1 MDTNVI
7 SLSDPRLKVI
17 SLQALF
23 VLLGVT
29 FWGFNR
35 SLEQIG
41 FILLVCVLLDI
52 VLHYIL
58 RKREIL
64 FPFSA
69 LVTGMSLCILTNFAH
84 GLWFA
89 AIPAFF
95 AISSKYLFTVNGR
108 HVYNPS
114 LFGVVAALVF
124 ANGMITPSPAYQ
136 WGGSG
141 ITAFFIVTAAIMLFA
156 FKIKRTPL
164 IISFLVFY
172 TIQLTFR
179 AWLTRHHIPPETIF
193 MGVFSSPPFYLFVF
207 FMITDPKT
215 SPNST
220 KGQILMSLFIVV
232 VDLILHKFQALST
245 LFYAG
250 FAYFTVRWI
259 WLLLNT
265 PPKNFFLSVKKSLVA
280 YVTITL
286 IGLSGWVVANFNK
299 LGGDQKI
306 DFYLNEVPSSQTHIK
321 GDPSDILMTV
331 DPKLAHIAKW
341 LLSLGDSV
349 AITDVNNDG
358 LPDMFLTQAL
368 KSKKDRAQLYL
379 NQGSFQFKLHPIPT
393 LERFRNNPQEN
404 GMISNA
410 LWFDYDNDSDSDLL
424 LSVGFGNSIL
434 LTNLLKETGSL
445 KFEEFS
451 RSDKINEYT
460 TSVTANVLD
469 MNQDG
474 YLDVIIGNAMS
485 RQLVDYKKPTK
496 FNIFNLPEAEYK
508 GDRRMLNVMHQTW
521 YDANNGDSNLLYLN
535 NKGEGFDLLSSEK
548 IGFKG
553 TRWTLDIATGD
564 LNNDGYPDLYF
575 ANDFGPDELYINQNG
590 QSFQMV
596 KGPFVGDIGRDTYKG
611 MNATFGDLDNNGY
624 LDTYVSNVHEKLQA
638 EGSLLWINQGDLE
651 NLGYRNFIDRAV
663 ARNAINENRF
673 GWGAAFGD
681 INLDGK
687 LDILQANGMVDD
699 AYDKTNDKCEDY
711 WYWNAQIG
719 LTGPEIHGYADRW
732 SDLRGQCIFPNEA
745 NRVYLNQ
752 GKYFVDVAEKVGW
765 TKKGTSRGIA
775 LADFDNDGD
784 LDVVVTHPSA
794 EPSIY
799 QNESINKKWIG
810 FNLKGN
816 GKTCNSDAVGTRIS
830 INYLKGERKITQYR
844 DVFASNGLASQNENR
859 VLFGLGN
866 DKPQVINVEILWCG
880 LFKDKIE
887 LDGVNTYH
895 LIEQSGN

>member
-379 NQGSFQFKLHPIPT
+379 NQGGFQFKLHPIPT

-521 YDANNGDSNLLYLN
+521 YDANNGDSN
-535 NKGEGFDLLSSEK
+535 
-548 IGFKG
+548 
-553 TRWTLDIATGD
+553 T
-564 LNNDGYPDLYF
+564 
-575 ANDFGPDELYINQNG
+575 
-590 QSFQMV
+590 
-596 KGPFVGDIGRDTYKG
+596 
-611 MNATFGDLDNNGY
+611 
-624 LDTYVSNVHEKLQA
+624 
-638 EGSLLWINQGDLE
+638 
-651 NLGYRNFIDRAV
+651 
-663 ARNAINENRF
+663 
-673 GWGAAFGD
+673 
-681 INLDGK
+681 
-687 LDILQANGMVDD
+687 
-699 AYDKTNDKCEDY
+699 
-711 WYWNAQIG
+711 
-719 LTGPEIHGYADRW
+719 
-732 SDLRGQCIFPNEA
+732 
-745 NRVYLNQ
+745 
-752 GKYFVDVAEKVGW
+752 
-765 TKKGTSRGIA
+765 
-775 LADFDNDGD
+775 
-784 LDVVVTHPSA
+784 
-794 EPSIY
+794 
-799 QNESINKKWIG
+799 
-810 FNLKGN
+810 
-816 GKTCNSDAVGTRIS
+816 IS
-830 INYLKGERKITQYR
+830 KQ
-844 DVFASNGLASQNENR
+844 
-859 VLFGLGN
+859 
-866 DKPQVINVEILWCG
+866 
-880 LFKDKIE
+880 
-887 LDGVNTYH
+887 
-895 LIEQSGN
+895 